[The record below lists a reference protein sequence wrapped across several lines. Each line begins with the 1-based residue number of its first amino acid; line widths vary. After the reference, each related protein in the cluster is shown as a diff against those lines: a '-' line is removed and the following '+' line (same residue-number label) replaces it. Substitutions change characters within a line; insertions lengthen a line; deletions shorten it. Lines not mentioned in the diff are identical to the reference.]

1 MHVIPPLSGHELFL
15 VLFQFA
21 FLLLA
26 ARGLGELM
34 GRLGWPPVV
43 GELLAG
49 FVIGPTLLG
58 NLAPGLFEWVF
69 PPDREQ
75 FHLIEVVSWL
85 GVIMLL
91 IVTGLEIDT
100 SLILRRGR
108 QSIMIS
114 LGGIVVP
121 FAAGMALGW
130 ALPDAFVAKP
140 DQRVVFALFLGT
152 AMSISAI
159 AVIAK
164 VLIELGMIRRE
175 IGQVMLAAG
184 MVDDAL
190 GWILL
195 SVVSGVA
202 ASGRFSFP
210 SIGKSLLAV
219 GIVFAVAF
227 TLGRR
232 VVRSVFR
239 YVDNHIGGDMAMISA
254 LMLLALLVGSIT
266 HLLHLEAVLGAFLV
280 GMLVGEVKRFDH
292 RLRHIFEQL
301 SLGVFAPVFFA
312 LAGIRVNLVSLAHA
326 EVALAALAVLGIAIG
341 GKFVG
346 AYLGAKLGGRTSWEG
361 LACGAGMNARGA
373 LEIIVATIGLSLGVL
388 TPSMYSIILM
398 ISVVTSL
405 MTPPLMRW
413 TLQRVEMSDEERE
426 RLETEERRR
435 TSFVASLKRVLLPT
449 RGGANS
455 QLAAR
460 VLAQML
466 TEEEVEV
473 TRLYV
478 TTNGQGGGGRGNG
491 DAPAAAPEVAEP
503 DRAEYQQEAVIE
515 RLSRIE
521 NHFRDVRTVER
532 VTDDGIA
539 PVVLEEAERY
549 DLIVLGGTE
558 RLGRQRGPLF
568 SEVVDHIIQ
577 GAPCPVMVVALPRDD
592 EPELG
597 VEKPPALDLRHILLP
612 VRGSD
617 SDRVAAEVAFSIAR
631 ERDIV
636 VDVLHVVTRPEH
648 TRRVQEDESIDEAVD
663 MGEDVVDN
671 VAELGRTLGTTVRRE
686 VIVAER
692 AEEAI
697 VEYASEHS
705 DLIVMTSSTRPI
717 SHRAFFGHGTDH
729 ILREAPC
736 PVVVVSPD

>member
-1 MHVIPPLSGHELFL
+1 MNVIPPLSGHELFL

-49 FVIGPTLLG
+49 FIVGPTLLG
-58 NLAPGLFEWVF
+58 NLAPGLFEWIF
-69 PPDREQ
+69 PASKEQ
-75 FHLIEVVSWL
+75 YHLIEVISWL

-108 QSIMIS
+108 QSVMIS
-114 LGGIVVP
+114 LGGILVP

-130 ALPDAFVAKP
+130 ALPDDFVAKP
-140 DQRVVFALFLGT
+140 GQRIVFALFLGT

-164 VLIELGMIRRE
+164 VLIELNMIRRE

-190 GWILL
+190 GWIML
-195 SVVSGVA
+195 SVVAGVA
-202 ASGRFSFP
+202 ASGTFSFL
-210 SIGKSLLAV
+210 SVGKSLLAV
-219 GIVFAVAF
+219 TIVFAVAF

-232 VVRSVFR
+232 FVRSTFR
-239 YVDNHIGGDMAMISA
+239 LVDNHIGGDMAMISA
-254 LMLLALLVGSIT
+254 LMLLALLVGSVT
-266 HLLHLEAVLGAFLV
+266 HILHLEAVLGAFLV

-312 LAGIRVNLVSLAHA
+312 LAGIRVNLVSLAHPR
-326 EVALAALAVLGIAIG
+326 VALAALAVLAIAIG

-346 AYLGAKLGGRTSWEG
+346 AYVGAKAGGRSNWEG

-373 LEIIVATIGLSLGVL
+373 LEIIVATIGLSVGVL
-388 TPSMYSIILM
+388 NPSMYSIILM

-413 TLQRVEMSDEERE
+413 TLARVEMTEEERE
-426 RLETEERRR
+426 RLDNEERRR

-466 TEEEVEV
+466 AEEEVEV

-478 TTNGQGGGGRGNG
+478 TSNGG
-491 DAPAAAPEVAEP
+491 DAPLAQRGQEESG
-503 DRAEYQQEAVIE
+503 REEYQQEAVDD

-521 NHFRDVRTVER
+521 NHFRDVRTVNKT
-532 VTDDGIA
+532 TDDGIA

-549 DLIVLGGTE
+549 DLVVLGGTE
-558 RLGRQRGPLF
+558 RLGRERGPLF
-568 SEVVDHIIQ
+568 SDVVDHIIQ
-577 GAPCPVMVVALPRDD
+577 GAPCPVMVVALPRDE

-597 VEKPPALDLRHILLP
+597 VEKPPALDLRRILLP

-617 SDRVAAEVAFSIAR
+617 SDRPAAEVAFSIAR
-631 ERDIV
+631 ERDVV

-648 TRRVQEDESIDEAVD
+648 TRMVHQDESIDEAVE
-663 MGEDVVDN
+663 MGEDVVGTI
-671 VAELGRTLGTTVRRE
+671 AELGHTLHATVHAE
-686 VIVAER
+686 VVVAER

-697 VEYASEHS
+697 VEYARERS
-705 DLIVMTSSTRPI
+705 DLIVMASSTRPI